1 MRTGRR
7 LALVL
12 WPAILGYSTLVV
24 LHAYSELTEPY
35 QVQGLFR
42 SYAPPYL
49 DYDGWVIDPRQ
60 TDLFTEIQ
68 TRFAPGR
75 DAAPPAAA
83 TPDAWRT
90 ALEALGLTV
99 RATER
104 LTDLPQ
110 VVFEPD
116 GPRLIF
122 GAFAWRRL
130 VFDPRRGTVMVDAEA
145 QARPRLH
152 LVGAQEPPF

>member
-12 WPAILGYSTLVV
+12 WPIILVYGTLAVF
-24 LHAYSELTEPY
+24 HAYAELTEPY

-42 SYAPPYL
+42 TYAPPYL
-49 DYDGWVIDPRQ
+49 DHDGWVIDPRPA
-60 TDLFTEIQ
+60 DLFTEIQ
-68 TRFAPGR
+68 TRFAS
-75 DAAPPAAA
+75 DHAAEPPSAVTAE
-83 TPDAWRT
+83 AWQT

-99 RATER
+99 RATDR

-145 QARPRLH
+145 QVRPRLH
-152 LVGAQEPPF
+152 LVDAQEPPF